1 MKQYTVTGMS
11 CAACSSRVEKAVSKV
26 PGVTACSV
34 SLLTNSMGV
43 EGDVPPETV
52 IHAVEDAGYGASLKG
67 QGTAAQ
73 AQSASEAEDALKDRE
88 TPVLKHRLI
97 ASLGFLAV
105 LMYMSMGHMMW
116 GWPLPHFMDGNHVA
130 MGLLQLLLAGIIMVI
145 NQKFFISGFK
155 GLLHRAPNMD
165 TLVALGSGASFI
177 YSTYALFAMTDAQLK
192 GNDTAVMSYM
202 HEFYFESAAM
212 ILALI
217 TVGKMLEARSKGKTT
232 DALKGLMKLAPKT
245 AVIIRDGVETKVP
258 IEEVKKGDVFVVRPG
273 ENIPVDGVV
282 LEGASA
288 VNEAALTGES
298 IPVDKAQGDPVSA
311 ATVNQS
317 GYLRCEATRVG
328 EDTSLSQIIRMVSD
342 AAATKAPIAKIADRV
357 SGVFVPAVITIAVVT
372 TIVWLLA
379 GQTFGFALARGI
391 SVLVIS
397 CPCALGLATP
407 VAIMVGNGM
416 GAKNGILFKTAVS
429 LEETGKMDIVALDK
443 TGTITS
449 GEPRVTDVIP
459 SGGVTEKELV
469 SLALS
474 LEKKS
479 EHPLAKAVFLY
490 AKEQQVD
497 APEAA
502 DFQALPGNGLSGTLD
517 GASLAGGSFSYIS
530 GHTTVSAQEQA
541 SFERLASEGKT
552 PLCFMKNGRLAGM
565 IAVADVIKE
574 DSPQAVKELQ
584 NMGIRVVMLTGDNER
599 TARAIG
605 AQAGVDEVIAGVLPD
620 GKESVIRSLKEQGKV
635 AMVGDGINDAP
646 ALTRADIGIAIGA
659 GTDIA
664 IDAADV
670 VLMKSRLSDVPAAI
684 RLSRATLRNIHE
696 NLFWAFFYNVVGI
709 PLAAGLWYPIFGW
722 KLNPMFGAAAMSLS
736 SFCVVTNALRLNLF
750 KMHDASKDHPMRKRA
765 EKAAN
770 KGGEKAENAG
780 AVRMG
785 AEDTRSIGQ
794 TANGNE
800 TVSKEMKK
808 SENQKNNINME
819 GITMTKTMN
828 IEGMM
833 CGHCEA
839 RVKKALE
846 ALAGVESAEVSH
858 EKGTAVVSMSADVA
872 DDTLK
877 EAVEAQDYKVD
888 SIQ

>member
-245 AVIIRDGVETKVP
+245 AVIIRDGVETKVL

-282 LEGASA
+282 LEGTSA

-479 EHPLAKAVFLY
+479 EHPLAKAVLLY

-574 DSPQAVKELQ
+574 DSPQAVRELQ

-770 KGGEKAENAG
+770 KGGDKAENAG
-780 AVRMG
+780 AVRTG

-794 TANGNE
+794 TANENE
-800 TVSKEMKK
+800 TVSKEMQK
-808 SENQKNNINME
+808 SENQKNHINME